1 MATTTLQHQNF
12 LRRKNR
18 TRVKMALHQDRPR
31 LSVHRSL
38 RHISAQIIDDQKGI
52 TLVAASDLA
61 AQAKGTKTEVAS
73 EIGRQIAEAA
83 KKAGI
88 TVVRFDRGSYRY
100 HGRVAALAEAA
111 RTAGL
116 EF

>member
-1 MATTTLQHQNF
+1 MALTSLQHQNF
-12 LRRKNR
+12 LRRKHR
-18 TRVKMALHQDRPR
+18 TRVKLAVHQDRPR

-38 RHISAQIIDDQKGI
+38 RHISAQIIDDTKGI
-52 TLVAASDLA
+52 TLVSASDLTVET
-61 AQAKGTKTEVAS
+61 KGTKS
-73 EIGRQIAEAA
+73 ESAAAVGTKIAELA

-88 TVVRFDRGSYRY
+88 TAVRFDRGAFSY
-100 HGRVAALAEAA
+100 HGRIAALAEAA

>member
-1 MATTTLQHQNF
+1 MAITSLQHQNF
-12 LRRKNR
+12 LRRKHR
-18 TRVKMALHQDRPR
+18 TRVKVAAHQERPR

-38 RHISAQIIDDQKGI
+38 RHISAQIIDDTKGI
-52 TLVAASDLA
+52 TLASANSLTLTS
-61 AQAKGTKTEVAS
+61 KGTKSEVA
-73 EIGRQIAEAA
+73 AEVGKLLAENA

-88 TVVRFDRGSYRY
+88 TTVRFDRGAYRF
-100 HGRVAALAEAA
+100 HGRVASLAEAA